1 MKTQLRMTPRGTI
14 SRMSL
19 QYGCIRRLA
28 GSSTNRPRLTDG
40 MGSDGICVHTEERDS
55 DKSTIP
61 PQPQNGVAKFE
72 CGVVFISIPL
82 VEVYIC
88 AKLNLR
94 PVRHHLQTGR
104 TKMPFSVCWWDYQR
118 GQYYGLSEVTHLTSD
133 STTSR
138 RSVAGA
144 MTIEAGWREEDRL
157 LGRLANG

>member
-1 MKTQLRMTPRGTI
+1 
-14 SRMSL
+14 
-19 QYGCIRRLA
+19 
-28 GSSTNRPRLTDG
+28 

-72 CGVVFISIPL
+72 CGVVFIGIPL

-104 TKMPFSVCWWDYQR
+104 TKMPFSVCWWDRQR
-118 GQYYGLSEVTHLTSD
+118 KQCYGLFEVTYLTSD
-133 STTSR
+133 STTFR

-144 MTIEAGWREEDRL
+144 ITIEAGWREEDRL